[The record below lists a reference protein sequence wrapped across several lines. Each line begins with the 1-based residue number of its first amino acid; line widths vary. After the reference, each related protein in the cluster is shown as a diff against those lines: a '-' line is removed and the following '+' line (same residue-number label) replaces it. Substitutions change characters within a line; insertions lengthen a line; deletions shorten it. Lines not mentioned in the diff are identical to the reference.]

1 MKSVKCLLFTLL
13 LFLIASDFSRVN
25 AATAPSFALYNLKG
39 QLISLRNEIK
49 DKNVI
54 IAFFASYCVP
64 CKTEIPEL
72 VTIAERNQSTCKL
85 LLVNIDKEGSSKAEE
100 FLSGINVRN
109 QECLLDLYQMVIP
122 KYVPET
128 KIPAFFLVNKRGDI
142 LMKSIGGNSRD
153 IERLGKMVG
162 ALK

>member
-1 MKSVKCLLFTLL
+1 MKSFKCLLLALL
-13 LFLIASDFSRVN
+13 LCLMASGFSHVN
-25 AATAPSFALYNLKG
+25 AATAPSFALYNMKG

-64 CKTEIPEL
+64 CRTEVPAL
-72 VTIAERNQSTCKL
+72 VNIAERNQSTCKL

-100 FLSGINVRN
+100 FLSGVNVSG
-109 QECLLDLYQMVIP
+109 QECLLDIYQMVIE
-122 KYVPET
+122 KYVPQR

-142 LMKSIGGNSRD
+142 LMKSIGGNGRD
-153 IERLGKMVG
+153 IERLEKMVG
-162 ALK
+162 GLK

>member
-1 MKSVKCLLFTLL
+1 MRIFKYLLFAVLL
-13 LFLIASDFSRVN
+13 CALFSGFSHAN
-25 AATAPSFALYNLKG
+25 AAPAPSFALYNLKG

-54 IAFFASYCVP
+54 IAFFASYCIP

-109 QECLLDLYQMVIP
+109 QECLLDLYQMVIS

-153 IERLGKMVG
+153 IEKLGKMVSN
-162 ALK
+162 LK

>member
-1 MKSVKCLLFTLL
+1 MRIFKYLLFAVLL
-13 LFLIASDFSRVN
+13 SALFSGLSHAK
-25 AATAPSFALYNLKG
+25 AAPAPSFALYNLKG

-54 IAFFASYCVP
+54 IAFFASYCIP

-109 QECLLDLYQMVIP
+109 QECLLDLYQMVIS

-153 IERLGKMVG
+153 IEKLGKMVSN
-162 ALK
+162 LK